1 MLPPGRNEM
10 ENQLPESNVRL
21 MEEAEQT
28 LRAIRDGAV
37 DAFVVQELEG
47 HRVYTLE
54 GSDLPYSTL
63 VERMQQGAAMLDV
76 NGCIVY
82 ANLSLAQ
89 LLGVPREKLIGLS
102 LTKFLAPED
111 QSTCLKLV
119 LEAQAGS
126 SEGELHLHG
135 AAGDSI
141 PAHVSLS
148 LLSRDKSATGVLIS
162 DLTSRKEQGELAA
175 RFQRMQDDERKRI
188 ARELHDSVGQLLAAI
203 GMNISV
209 VQLQSHKLDDEG
221 MRAISENAML
231 VEQVSREIRTISHLL
246 HPPLLDVAGLVSAL
260 RWYVDGFSERS
271 KIKVD
276 LDIPSDFGRLP
287 DEVEIAIFRI
297 VQECLTNIHRHSGSD
312 SAIITLAVENETL
325 TVQVKDN
332 GKGIPKEKQRDLLE
346 SGRAGIGFG
355 GMRERLRQL
364 NGSLDIQSE
373 GRGTTVIARLKV
385 A

>member
-1 MLPPGRNEM
+1 
-10 ENQLPESNVRL
+10 
-21 MEEAEQT
+21 
-28 LRAIRDGAV
+28 
-37 DAFVVQELEG
+37 
-47 HRVYTLE
+47 
-54 GSDLPYSTL
+54 
-63 VERMQQGAAMLDV
+63 MLDSS
-76 NGCIVY
+76 GSLVY

-89 LLGVPREKLIGLS
+89 LLGVGREKLIGLS
-102 LTKFLAPED
+102 FTKFLAPED
-111 QSTCLKLV
+111 HSACLKLMR
-119 LEAQAGS
+119 EAQVGS
-126 SEGELHLHG
+126 SEGELQLRRSG
-135 AAGDSI
+135 GDSI
-141 PAHVSLS
+141 PVHVSLC
-148 LLSRDKSATGVLIS
+148 LLSRDKSAIGVLIS

-209 VQLQSHKLDDEG
+209 VQLQSHKLDAEG
-221 MRAISENAML
+221 TRAVSENAML

-312 SAIITLAVENETL
+312 SAIITLAKENDSL

-364 NGSLDIQSE
+364 HGSLDIQSE
-373 GRGTTVIARLKV
+373 GRGTTVIAKLKV

>member
-1 MLPPGRNEM
+1 M
-10 ENQLPESNVRL
+10 ENQLPESNVHL

-37 DAFVVQELEG
+37 DAFVVQEREG

-63 VERMQQGAAMLDV
+63 VERMQQSAAMLDAS
-76 NGCIVY
+76 GSLVY

-89 LLGVPREKLIGLS
+89 LLGVEREKLIGLS

-111 QSTCLKLV
+111 HPACLKLV
-119 LEAQAGS
+119 REAQGGS
-126 SEGELHLHG
+126 SEGELQLRRAG
-135 AAGDSI
+135 GDSI
-141 PAHVSLS
+141 PAHVSLC
-148 LLSRDKSATGVLIS
+148 LLSRDKSAIGVLIS
-162 DLTSRKEQGELAA
+162 DLTTRKEQGELAA

-209 VQLQSHKLDDEG
+209 VQLQSHKLDGEG

-297 VQECLTNIHRHSGSD
+297 VQECLTNINRHSGSD
-312 SAIITLAVENETL
+312 TATIVLAKQNDSL

-332 GKGIPKEKQRDLLE
+332 GKGIPKEKQRDVLE

-364 NGSLDIQSE
+364 HGSLDIQSE
-373 GRGTTVIARLKV
+373 GRGTTVIAKLKV

>member
-1 MLPPGRNEM
+1 M
-10 ENQLPESNVRL
+10 ENQTSGLNAQL

-63 VERMQQGAAMLDV
+63 VERMQQGAAMLDAK
-76 NGCIVY
+76 GCIVY
-82 ANLSLAQ
+82 ANLSLGQ
-89 LLGVPREKLIGLS
+89 LLGLPREKLVGFPLIN
-102 LTKFLAPED
+102 FLAPD
-111 QSTCLKLV
+111 DHATCQTLLRQS
-119 LEAQAGS
+119 QSGS
-126 SEGELHLHG
+126 VEGEMHLLPAG
-135 AAGDSI
+135 GDSI
-141 PAHVSLS
+141 LAHFSLS
-148 LLSRDKSATGVLIS
+148 LLSRDRSATGILIT
-162 DLTSRKEQGELAA
+162 DLTARKEQSELAA

-209 VQLQSHKLDDEG
+209 VQAQTQKLDSEG
-221 MRAISENAML
+221 ARAISENAML

-246 HPPLLDVAGLVSAL
+246 HPPLLDIAGLVSAL

-271 KIKVD
+271 KIKVE

-312 SAIITLAVENETL
+312 TATIAVFRENDRL
-325 TVQVKDN
+325 TVQVRDN
-332 GKGIPKEKQRDLLE
+332 GKGISKEKQRDLLE

-364 NGSLDIQSE
+364 DGTLEIESE
-373 GRGTTVIARLKV
+373 GTGTTVIAKFKI